1 MSVLIF
7 TSTFVPSVHVD
18 KVGIGFVGLLEARS
32 ALIGL
37 RVGWS
42 VLVGL
47 NVGGA
52 ELGLK
57 VGCPSVP
64 VGLDVVRAEGV
75 RLIVGW

>member
-7 TSTFVPSVHVD
+7 ASTFVPSVHVG
-18 KVGIGFVGLLEARS
+18 KVGIRFVGLLEDRS

-47 NVGGA
+47 NVGG
-52 ELGLK
+52 
-57 VGCPSVP
+57 VH
-64 VGLDVVRAEGV
+64 VGLSVGVVVDLGV
-75 RLIVGW
+75 DDGE

>member
-7 TSTFVPSVHVD
+7 ASTFVPSVHVG
-18 KVGIGFVGLLEARS
+18 KVGIRFVGLLEDRS

-47 NVGGA
+47 NVGG
-52 ELGLK
+52 LDRCL
-57 VGCPSVP
+57 VGCR
-64 VGLDVVRAEGV
+64 VGYQ
-75 RLIVGW
+75 LIVT